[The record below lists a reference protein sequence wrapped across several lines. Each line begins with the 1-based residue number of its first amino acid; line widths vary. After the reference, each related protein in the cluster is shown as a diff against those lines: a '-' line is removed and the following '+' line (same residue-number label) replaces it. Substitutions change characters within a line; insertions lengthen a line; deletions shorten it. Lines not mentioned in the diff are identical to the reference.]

1 MLRWS
6 PYALLALA
14 VVGCNPGRD
23 QWIADLQA
31 SRPEAR
37 ALAVKKLAEHFNEDD
52 LGLFTQAAR
61 DPVPVVRAEAM
72 AALGKSPD
80 PRVVDLLG
88 EGLGDD
94 DEDVQARAAAALAS
108 LRTEKARAYLTL
120 QFSRRSRNT
129 RMAIVQALKS
139 TNVPGAMASVVAAE
153 ASTTWDRN
161 LKALQG
167 GALPERVGAAEE
179 VGRSGRPEAVNRLV
193 PLLKDNQVVLAA
205 AAARGLGDAADVRAV
220 PGLTALLE
228 ENFPELR
235 EAACEALTRLKDPAA
250 LPNLLAV
257 AQDKSPASPLATAA
271 IVALPQSPE
280 TDKALCDLVLQGPG
294 PEAATAGREMRR
306 RGCPAEPILKKLENQ
321 ATANA
326 ALAAIVALGPM
337 PKDTAAK
344 VAPLLA
350 SADATT
356 RKLAV
361 DALAELG
368 DPAAG
373 AAVLK
378 AWEAELKAL
387 EPLRAK
393 WIPAELPLTYGRGF
407 DPDAPLPADDPA
419 AMVHLRTTDLFRK
432 VKALDEQRAREAGK
446 VLLQARP
453 PRELVDD
460 ANEDQLKV
468 LASLVRALGRLK
480 LEGAREK
487 VAPFTRESSP
497 SLRAAAFAALAGLG
511 GDALK
516 DARAGLLDDERTV
529 QSATAQALV
538 EAGEAGRAL
547 ILEAC
552 GQLVGDRTRL
562 LEPLRGQPIPRA
574 GVPVLIALAKEGGL
588 ESGLA
593 AGLLGEAK
601 ASEAV
606 DPLLRLL
613 DDPKTVARRD
623 VLVALGRLGDARAA
637 DAVGKDLY
645 SDSADV
651 RVAAAEALAQ
661 LGAGSHLEALDALKG
676 DYSLRVR
683 DAANAALKRL
693 GPEGKR

>member
-1 MLRWS
+1 MSRRS
-6 PYALLALA
+6 SALLALA
-14 VVGCNPGRD
+14 VAACSPGRD

-37 ALAVKKLAEHFNEDD
+37 ALAVKKLAENFNEDD

-153 ASTTWDRN
+153 ASAIWDRN

-235 EAACEALTRLKDPAA
+235 EAACEALARLKDPAA

-271 IVALPQSPE
+271 IVALPQSAD
-280 TDKALCDLVLQGPG
+280 TDKALCDLVLLGPG
-294 PEAATAGREMRR
+294 PEASAAGREMRR
-306 RGCPAEPILKKLENQ
+306 RGCPVEPILKRLDNG
-321 ATANA
+321 APNA
-326 ALAAIVALGPM
+326 ALAAIVALAPQAKEVA
-337 PKDTAAK
+337 PK
-344 VAPLLA
+344 VAGLLT

-361 DALAELG
+361 DALAEVG
-368 DPAAG
+368 DATAG

-432 VKALDEQRAREAGK
+432 VKVLDEQRAREAGK
-446 VLLQARP
+446 VLLTARP

-487 VAPFTRESSP
+487 VTPFTRESSP
-497 SLRAAAFAALAGLG
+497 SLRAAAYAALASLG

-516 DARAGLLDDERTV
+516 DARAGLLDDERSV
-529 QSATAQALV
+529 QAATAQALA
-538 EAGEAGRAL
+538 EAGAPGRAM
-547 ILEAC
+547 ILEVG
-552 GQLVGDRTRL
+552 GQLAGDRTRL
-562 LEPLRGQPIPRA
+562 LEPLRGGPVPRA
-574 GVPVLIALAKEGGL
+574 GVAALIALAREGGL

-593 AGLLGEAK
+593 ATLLGEAK
-601 ASEAV
+601 AAEAV
-606 DPLLRLL
+606 EPLLKLL

-651 RVAAAEALAQ
+651 RAAAAEALAQ
-661 LGAGSHLEALDALKG
+661 LGGGSHLEALDALKG
-676 DYSLRVR
+676 DYYLRVR
-683 DAANAALKRL
+683 DAANAALAHL